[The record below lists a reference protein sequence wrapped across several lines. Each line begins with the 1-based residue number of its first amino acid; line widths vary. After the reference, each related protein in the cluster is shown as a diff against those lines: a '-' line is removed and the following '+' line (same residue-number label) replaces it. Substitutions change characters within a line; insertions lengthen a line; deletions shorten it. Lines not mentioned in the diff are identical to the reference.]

1 MRELTATGH
10 TVEEA
15 VQSALTDL
23 NVRRDE
29 VDIIIID
36 EGKKGFFG
44 IFGKKPAIVKISV
57 IANPIEEA
65 RKFLADVI
73 EKMNVVAT
81 IAVEQEGKSAT
92 FNIKGEK
99 IALLIG
105 KRGQTLN
112 SLQYLTQL
120 VANRFATHYLQI
132 NVDAENYRE
141 RRNATLSQL
150 AQRLAHQAIRTSQ
163 EVPLE
168 PMPSYERKIIHAELT
183 KIKDIKTYSVG
194 EEPNRHIVITP
205 K

>member
-1 MRELTATGH
+1 MRELTAAGH
-10 TVEEA
+10 SVEEA
-15 VQSALTDL
+15 VQAALTDL
-23 NVRRDE
+23 NVRKDE
-29 VDIIIID
+29 VDISIID

-44 IFGKKPAIVKISV
+44 IFGKKPAIVKVSV

-73 EKMNVVAT
+73 EKMKVIAT
-81 IAVEQEGKSAT
+81 ITVEQESKSAT
-92 FNIKGEK
+92 FNIEGEK

-120 VANRFATHYLQI
+120 VANRYATHYLQI

-141 RRNATLSQL
+141 RRKTTLSQL
-150 AQRLAHQAIRTSQ
+150 AQRLAHQAIRTSG
-163 EVPLE
+163 EVSLE

-183 KIKDIKTYSVG
+183 KIRGIKTYSVG